1 MRIWWAL
8 LGVVLLAT
16 GAAYLPSIDGAFLL
30 DDVALQQDPLV
41 LDPLGHGPSDWL
53 ASGRPL
59 ALLTFA
65 LNFAAVGLDPRG
77 WHLTNVA
84 IHLGAVAL
92 AFLLARLTL
101 SRAGLSRPEGPA
113 LAAAALF
120 ALHPLQTESVAYLS
134 QRAESL
140 ASGLF
145 LAALLLLLRRDEA
158 AGQRRPLLL
167 AGAVALHLLGLLTKP
182 IAATLP
188 VAWLVHAALL
198 PAPSESADRGPR
210 GAGAEGAPGTAT
222 GAGPWPRLRARLP
235 AALPLLA
242 LSVLA
247 AVRGV
252 ASVQGSSHAGF
263 DIPDLPAA
271 GYLATQARAIPT
283 YLRLLAVPA
292 GQCADWDFPASRS
305 FAEPAVLGG
314 LLLLGAL
321 LAGALWLARWSRGR
335 SGDGAALARTAA
347 FGVLFFLVV
356 LAPSSGVV
364 PLRDPL
370 AEHRVYL
377 AALGPFVAAAA
388 GVAVLLRRLAGARA
402 PLAGGALAAAV
413 LAVLGA
419 LTAGRAAVWTTP
431 LAFWQDATRQAA
443 GKARVQQNLGHAL
456 LRAGKPV
463 EALAAFERALSRQDD
478 GTVIPHELLT
488 NTLSALYAL
497 GRIGEARAR
506 VDAALRAS
514 PEDPVVLGMLARAE
528 FAAGHDE
535 AAVRAARAALAR
547 DPGQPGAL
555 KYLGL
560 ASLQRGDAATA
571 LSALRAA
578 GAQNGLDPAIYVSLG
593 RLESSAGNRPAAC
606 AAWERALRLP
616 GSDRFLAEVRQGLA
630 THGCR

>member
-30 DDVALQQDPLV
+30 DDITLQQHPLV
-41 LDPLGHGPSDWL
+41 LAPLGQGPGDWL

-65 LNFAAVGLDPRG
+65 LNFAAVGLDTRG

-84 IHLGAVAL
+84 IHLGAVVL
-92 AFLLARLTL
+92 AFLLARVTL
-101 SRAGLSRPEGPA
+101 ARAGLSRPGGPA

-120 ALHPLQTESVAYLS
+120 ALHPLQTEAVAYLT

-145 LAALLLLLRRDEA
+145 LGALLLLLRRDEA
-158 AGQRRPLLL
+158 AAPRRPLLL
-167 AGAVALHLLGLLTKP
+167 AGAVALHAFGLLTKP

-188 VAWLVHAALL
+188 VAWLLHASLF
-198 PAPSESADRGPR
+198 PAPSA
-210 GAGAEGAPGTAT
+210 A
-222 GAGPWPRLRARLP
+222 GAGPWQRVRARLP

-242 LSVLA
+242 LSALA

-252 ASVQGSSHAGF
+252 SSVKGSSHAGF
-263 DIPDLPAA
+263 EIPGLSAA
-271 GYLATQARAIPT
+271 DYLATQARAIPT
-283 YLRLLAVPA
+283 YLRLLAFPA
-292 GQCADWDFPASRS
+292 GQCADWDFPASHG
-305 FAEPAVLGG
+305 FAAPAVLGG

-321 LAGALWLARWSRGR
+321 VAGAAWAARWSRGR
-335 SGDGAALARTAA
+335 AGDGAALARVAA
-347 FGVLFFLVV
+347 FAPLFFLVV
-356 LAPSSGVV
+356 LAPSSSVI
-364 PLRDPL
+364 PLLDPL

-377 AALGPFVAAAA
+377 AALGPFLAAAA
-388 GVAVLLRRLAGARA
+388 AAAVLLRRVAGARA
-402 PLAGGALAAAV
+402 PLVGGALAAAV

-419 LTAGRAAVWTTP
+419 LTAQRAAVWTTP
-431 LAFWQDATRQAA
+431 LAFWQDAAVQAG

-463 EALAAFERALSRQDD
+463 EALAAFERATARQDD
-478 GTVIPHELLT
+478 RTVVPHELLT
-488 NTLSALYAL
+488 NKLSALYAL
-497 GRIGEARAR
+497 GRLDAARAE
-506 VDAALRAS
+506 VDAALRAG

-528 FAAGHDE
+528 YAAGQDE

-547 DPGQPGAL
+547 DAGQPGAL

-560 ASLQRGDAATA
+560 ASLRRGDMATA
-571 LSALRAA
+571 LAALRSA
-578 GAQNGLDPAIYVSLG
+578 GAQNGLDPAIYVTLG
-593 RLESSAGNRPAAC
+593 RLESAAGNRPAAC

-616 GSDRFLAEVRQGLA
+616 GIDRFLAEVRQGLA
-630 THGCR
+630 GCR

>member
-8 LGVVLLAT
+8 LGAVLVAT

-30 DDVALQQDPLV
+30 DDVALQQHPLV
-41 LDPLGHGPSDWL
+41 LDPLGQGWGDWR

-77 WHLTNVA
+77 WHLTSVA
-84 IHLGAVAL
+84 IHLGVVVL

-101 SRAGLSRPEGPA
+101 ARAGLARPEGPA

-120 ALHPLQTESVAYLS
+120 ALHPLQSESVAYLS

-140 ASGLF
+140 ASGLMV
-145 LAALLLLLRRDEA
+145 AALLLLLLRDQA
-158 AGQRRPLLL
+158 AGARRGLLL
-167 AGAVALHLLGLLTKP
+167 AAAVLLHLLGLFTKP

-188 VAWLVHAALL
+188 LLWLLHAALL
-198 PAPSESADRGPR
+198 PAPGEV
-210 GAGAEGAPGTAT
+210 
-222 GAGPWPRLRARLP
+222 AGPWARLRSRLP

-242 LSVLA
+242 LSALA
-247 AVRGV
+247 ALRGV
-252 ASVQGSSHAGF
+252 TSVAGSTHAGY
-263 DIPDLPAA
+263 DIPGLSA
-271 GYLATQARAIPT
+271 GEYLATQARVIPT
-283 YLRLLAVPA
+283 YLRLLALPV

-305 FAEPAVLGG
+305 LAEPAVLGG

-321 LAGALWLARWSRGR
+321 VAGALWLARWSRGR
-335 SGDGAALARTAA
+335 SGDGAAAARTAA
-347 FGVLFFLVV
+347 FGALFFLVV
-356 LAPSSGVV
+356 LAPSSSVV

-377 AALGPFVAAAA
+377 AALGPFLALSAAAA
-388 GVAVLLRRLAGARA
+388 VALRRLAGARA
-402 PLAGGALAAAV
+402 PLAGGALAAV
-413 LAVLGA
+413 LALLGA
-419 LTAGRAAVWTTP
+419 LAAQRAAVWTTP
-431 LAFWQDATRQAA
+431 LAFWQDAARQAA

-463 EALAAFERALSRQDD
+463 EALAAFERATARQDD
-478 GTVIPHELLT
+478 GTVVPHELLT

-497 GRIGEARAR
+497 GRVDEARAR
-506 VDAALRAS
+506 VDAARRAS
-514 PEDPVVLGMLARAE
+514 PEDPEVLGMVARAE
-528 FAAGHDE
+528 YAAGRNE
-535 AAVRAARAALAR
+535 AAVRAAREALAR

-560 ASLQRGDAATA
+560 ASLQRGDTATA
-571 LSALRAA
+571 LAALRTA
-578 GAQNGLDPAIYVSLG
+578 GAQHGLDPAIYVTLG
-593 RLESSAGNRPAAC
+593 RLEAAAGQRAAAC

-616 GSDRFLAEVRQGLA
+616 GNDRFLAEVRRGLA
-630 THGCR
+630 GCR